1 MGREARLRHLGLVT
15 SGGAP
20 LRSTPPKVALGYC
33 FGTLHW
39 PFVKSKDALREYDIQ
54 RMARGELPTVHYQI
68 PQAGL
73 YIDHNRN
80 RVVEKFME
88 ADAEWLLQI
97 DTDIEFP
104 PDIVETMLAVA
115 GRDKKILAASV
126 PLGPP
131 LPSCAW
137 MMTEQPGIWR
147 SVPTD
152 HWCPLCRHEG
162 RFLTRCAD
170 GFKCGDCGTVYLG
183 SDERITGQMI
193 VSEKPIEVDGL
204 ATAVI
209 LIHREVFEAIAD
221 QVGQCW
227 FLKTMQPRMTE
238 ERSKLAWIDKGPV
251 RDRQYIS
258 VGEDLSFCLRAAD
271 AGFKSW
277 CVKVPGLRHHK
288 NLPMS
293 HDFEAELPSMPA
305 MEAAR

>member
-15 SGGAP
+15 PGGAP
-20 LRSTPPKVALGYC
+20 LKRQQPKVALGYC

-39 PFVKSKDALREYDIQ
+39 AFVKSKDALREHDVQ
-54 RMARGELPTVHYQI
+54 RMSKGLLPTVFYQL

-88 ADAEWLLQI
+88 TDAEWLIQI

-115 GRDKKILAASV
+115 GRDKRILAASV

-137 MMTEQPGIWR
+137 MMTDQPGIWAGVA
-147 SVPTD
+147 SEEIT
-152 HWCPLCRHEG
+152 
-162 RFLTRCAD
+162 AD
-170 GFKCGDCGTVYLG
+170 G
-183 SDERITGQMI
+183 
-193 VSEKPIEVDGL
+193 IEVDGL

-238 ERSKLAWIDKGPV
+238 ERTKLAWLEKGPV

-277 CVKVPGLRHHK
+277 CAKVPGLRHHK
-288 NLPMS
+288 ILPMS
-293 HDFEAELPSMPA
+293 HDFEAELPPMPA
-305 MEAAR
+305 QEIQEAARCARPSGWPASTNGGASRTSGACTSRRSSTGSASS